1 MLFIYSHS
9 SDLLPWHWGNRMI
22 APVAVK
28 QAWSIWVKS
37 PSPNHNITYRKA
49 NRVHNSWDIPITIQ
63 RTPDIW
69 RCQYNTLLSSRT
81 ALKYIIKSEHWNQ
94 YSNLT
99 NYTPC
104 FAHGRATGRLFER
117 QLPRDIGSA
126 LYSPGDLLP
135 PTLATQNGSKDN
147 SII

>member
-1 MLFIYSHS
+1 M
-9 SDLLPWHWGNRMI
+9 
-22 APVAVK
+22 
-28 QAWSIWVKS
+28 
-37 PSPNHNITYRKA
+37 TYRKA

-63 RTPDIW
+63 WTPDIW

-104 FAHGRATGRLFER
+104 FALMGEQRGVYLRDNYREISGARCTHLVTSFLQHLLRKTEARITPLSNGLQKAELHNLISRDPSRLHR
-117 QLPRDIGSA
+117 LH
-126 LYSPGDLLP
+126 P
-135 PTLATQNGSKDN
+135 PKTMGCNYLSM
-147 SII
+147 I